1 MNKDPKELISE
12 EQRIVDDLIAQ
23 LQGEIKCYSY
33 VCATWSAKCSKRT
46 FDLH

>member
-23 LQGEIKCYSY
+23 LQGEIKCYS
-33 VCATWSAKCSKRT
+33 
-46 FDLH
+46 